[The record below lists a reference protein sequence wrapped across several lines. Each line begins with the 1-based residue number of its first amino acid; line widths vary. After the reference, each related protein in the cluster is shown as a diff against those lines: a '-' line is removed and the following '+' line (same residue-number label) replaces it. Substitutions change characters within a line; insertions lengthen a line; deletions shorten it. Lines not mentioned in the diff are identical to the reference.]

1 MAAFTVS
8 YRPIPKNETVETA
21 SAASAATE
29 VVDAAP
35 TEEAFWVTMTYDGSL
50 AKEGQ
55 KVAKPSIWLVDV
67 SGSMQTSIGELND
80 VCTAAYERMPNKPQV
95 IQFDDRASHVPMGVT
110 WQRLY
115 VNGRTS
121 FQNAFI
127 EMFDLVSRNKS
138 LQGADVLF
146 FTDGHD
152 NASINLRAYLD
163 IVLWPSLLVNN
174 LTLHVVGYSHDHDI
188 TTMAKLVGNNP
199 KNSYQY
205 APTKK
210 DLADVVGRISELA
223 EPTIDFTLLP
233 GTDKKKGADDFSF
246 LAVGD
251 SADFIWKG
259 PIPDTFELQLK
270 NMTAA
275 ITAVGGP
282 ITAVGGPITA
292 ARNVISIVPQKSD
305 QPLTLSD
312 QVMIKHLELKELAL
326 NPSKNALDQ
335 FDQQLDLLHQKMMT
349 LRGLPRKAAM
359 GSILEMKKVIA
370 SVYAKLRGQMTMDD
384 QARLLTTTNA
394 IRTGK
399 TGLNKKLDQRL
410 LNQNDLR
417 AKAEATILEK
427 IKGLNPDAAPE
438 KATDF
443 VCPLTASNWWES
455 VCDGD
460 CIGVTVVVK
469 RPESAVANAAML
481 QVLKVNTDVMSLT
494 GFHDALQT
502 GLLRAADENA
512 VHGGFGGTG
521 TVIRDRAI
529 APCNAVFPLFISDDH
544 WDRTARHL
552 MPLALGFMT
561 TLDERGFAN
570 DQWHSIPYLILAQ
583 LLIQKPTTEKE
594 RFICDA
600 VYRTCKV
607 MVKRETLKDD
617 IKESFLLIHQLRF
630 NRTACGNLRVLLGK
644 IAALHSDSWVN
655 SMVMEA
661 RMALYLEFHRRQVR
675 RPGPSE
681 TWTRVADFLRITHE
695 TDLTPLGVESE
706 QAWKMPDHSAVNAWP
721 NMSTF
726 KACVSDLLGLTIDDN
741 LYPLYHAWALAHCDD
756 EKAVELSSCPNPLT
770 HPVETRNWLT
780 DRAKKHV
787 DMLQNAALM
796 AAQALLAGSSY
807 MTQVDPVFRHGG
819 SHLHNGNT
827 FSIFLHTLRATS
839 NIPGALVN
847 PVEKLNYL
855 RTCGWTPGRR
865 NSYAFRKQVEFA
877 LSTQ

>member
-1 MAAFTVS
+1 MSAFTAT
-8 YRPIPKNETVETA
+8 YRQIPKTA
-21 SAASAATE
+21 TAAAAASE
-29 VVDAAP
+29 VEQADS
-35 TEEAFWVTMTYDGSL
+35 FWVTMTYDGSL
-50 AKEGQ
+50 AKEGH
-55 KVAKPSIWLVDV
+55 KVSKPSIWLVDI
-67 SGSMQTSIGELND
+67 SGSMQNSIDELND
-80 VCTAAYERMPNKPQV
+80 VCAAAYERMSTKPQV
-95 IQFDDRASHVPMGVT
+95 IQFDDRASHVPMGAT
-110 WQRLY
+110 WKRLY

-127 EMFDLVSRNKS
+127 EMFDLVSRDKS

-152 NASINLRAYLD
+152 NASHSLSRYLD
-163 IVLWPSLLVNN
+163 KILWPSLQVNN
-174 LTLHVVGYSHDHDI
+174 LTLHVVGYSKDHDI

-210 DLADVVGRISELA
+210 DLSDVVGRISELA
-223 EPTIDFTLLP
+223 EPTIDFTLS
-233 GTDKKKGADDFSF
+233 GTTDKKGADEFSFSF

-251 SADFIWKG
+251 STDFIWKG
-259 PIPDTFELQLK
+259 PIPETFELKLK
-270 NMTAA
+270 N
-275 ITAVGGP
+275 TAVGGP
-282 ITAVGGPITA
+282 MSA
-292 ARNVISIVPQKSD
+292 AGTTETQKTISIVPQKSD
-305 QPLTLSD
+305 QPLTVSD
-312 QVMIKHLELKELAL
+312 QVTIKHLELKELAL
-326 NPSKNALDQ
+326 NPSKDALDQ
-335 FDQQLDLLHQKMMT
+335 FDQQLDLLHQKAMT
-349 LRGLPRKAAM
+349 LRGLPRKVTM

-370 SVYAKLRGQMTMDD
+370 SVYAKLCGQMTVDD

-399 TGLNKKLDQRL
+399 AGLNKKLDQRL

-417 AKAEATILEK
+417 SKVEATILEQ
-427 IKGLNPDAAPE
+427 IKDLNQDAAPDN
-438 KATDF
+438 ATDF
-443 VCPLTASNWWES
+443 VCPLTTSNWWES
-455 VCDGD
+455 MCDGD

-469 RPESAVANAAML
+469 RPESAVVNAAML
-481 QVLKVNTDVMSLT
+481 QVLKVNYDVMSLT

-502 GLLRAADENA
+502 GLLRTADEND

-544 WDRTARHL
+544 WNRTARHL

-570 DQWHSIPYLILAQ
+570 DQWHSVPYLILAQ

-594 RFICDA
+594 RFIYQA
-600 VYRTCKV
+600 VLQTCKM
-607 MVKRETLKDD
+607 MVKRETLKED
-617 IKESFLLIHQLRF
+617 IKDSFLLIHQLRF
-630 NRTACGNLRVLLGK
+630 NRTACGNLRLFLGK
-644 IAALHSDSWVN
+644 VATLHSDSWVN

-681 TWTRVADFLRITHE
+681 TWTRVADFLQITHE
-695 TDLTPLGVESE
+695 TNVVTD
-706 QAWKMPDHSAVNAWP
+706 WKMPDHSAVNAWP

-726 KACVSDLLGLTIDDN
+726 RAWVSDHLGLTINDN

-756 EKAVELSSCPNPLT
+756 EKAVELSSCPNPLS
-770 HPVETRNWLT
+770 HPVEVQNWLT

-787 DMLQNAALM
+787 DMLQSAALM

-807 MTQVDPVFRHGG
+807 MTQLDPVFCHGG
-819 SHLHNGNT
+819 SHLHNGNS
-827 FSIFLHTLRATS
+827 FSIFLRTVRATS
-839 NIPGALVN
+839 HIPGALVN
-847 PVEKLNYL
+847 PVEKLEYL
-855 RTCGWTPGRR
+855 RTRGWAPGRR
-865 NSYAFRKQVEFA
+865 NSHAFRKQVEFA
-877 LSTQ
+877 LSNK